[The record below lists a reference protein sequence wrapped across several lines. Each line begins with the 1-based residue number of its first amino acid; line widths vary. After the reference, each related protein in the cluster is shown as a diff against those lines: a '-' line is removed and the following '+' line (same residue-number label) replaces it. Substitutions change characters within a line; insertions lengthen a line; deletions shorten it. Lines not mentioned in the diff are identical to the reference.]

1 MAENYIVEN
10 YQVKRKVCPLTGEV
24 STGWVCESSDC
35 SKVSKDKYIYVYGIE
50 CYCKEDIRKANE
62 QYKALQNK
70 FQKDKERK
78 EKMLESLRSAKQIDY
93 EQIDDYC
100 KELDKILLRSTLKFD
115 KELSIMPFVDKD
127 ESKLMYLIKDG
138 TVEDIVMTG
147 NVLLTLNKW
156 KNKLTDP
163 ESDYSFSMLTV
174 PASLTDV
181 VQVNLYIRHKFDA
194 IKILKYDNPVYI
206 SRTALAKYLENV
218 YGWKWCTWKKARE
231 KHLELTEIVNG
242 DTLIYLKQ
250 EIDEIVRHQTI
261 LENA

>member
-1 MAENYIVEN
+1 MADKYVIENYPMKHKI
-10 YQVKRKVCPLTGEV
+10 CPLTGDV
-24 STGWVCESSDC
+24 MASWVCESNDC
-35 SKVSKDKYIYVYGIE
+35 SNVSFDRYDYVHGMK
-50 CYCKEDIRKANE
+50 CYCERDIEEAKKHYE
-62 QYKALQNK
+62 ALQNK

-115 KELSIMPFVDKD
+115 KQLSIMPFVDKD
-127 ESKLMYLIKDG
+127 ESRLMYLIKDG
-138 TVEDIVMTG
+138 SVEDIVMTG
-147 NVLLTLNKW
+147 NVLITLNKW

-206 SRTALAKYLENV
+206 SKTALAKYIDNV

-231 KHLELTEIVNG
+231 RHLELTEIVNG
-242 DTLIYLKQ
+242 DNLIYIKQ
-250 EIDEIVRHQTI
+250 EIDEIVRRQTMI
-261 LENA
+261 DEA